1 MAHHPVVLYAIRE
14 CPTCERARTFF
25 RERGVAFTELDVT
38 SDAQI
43 VRDLTRMAGEAVVP
57 TIVVGDDVQVGWDA
71 SRVAEMI
78 DDPLPD
84 EEDQLTV
91 IFEEIE
97 RELEEE
103 ERQKKEEL
111 AAEDGGGGKPEK

>member
-1 MAHHPVVLYAIRE
+1 MTRHPVILYATHD
-14 CPTCERARTFF
+14 CPTCERARAFF
-25 RERGVAFTELDVT
+25 RERDVPFTEVEVT
-38 SDAQI
+38 SEARI
-43 VRDLTRMAGEAVVP
+43 VRDLARMAGEVVVP

-71 SRVAEMI
+71 ARVAEMI

-84 EEDQLTV
+84 EEDPLIV

-103 ERQKKEEL
+103 DRRENEKLGEPKTENCET
-111 AAEDGGGGKPEK
+111 ED